1 MTATYLV
8 PECNLARLTERVEK
22 LNRRARRLNVP
33 EIAFTA
39 RADHIRYEVEQL
51 TTGQQIGGPATKLS
65 WRTSTEKTPA
75 ADLPP
80 GAYLANAFSPT
91 GRAMQWYAVEVS
103 GAAPTLTGWTFV
115 AVLEPV
121 QTDDGATL
129 NIIQT
134 LPGETCPESFRTAVG
149 RCDHCHATRKRN
161 QTFVVR
167 HTAGAHKVV
176 GRQCIKD
183 FLGYHADP
191 DALCAI
197 AEMLAELNS
206 ACGEA
211 EDDGEERTGGA
222 YRDSSYDLTRFLTL
236 TACRIRLFGWISRTT
251 ARDAYPPKQA
261 TADAILF
268 LLGSAPLGRDA
279 RQEWDEMRA
288 AHVETPADA
297 QAAEQAIDWTRDLPA
312 AELENSNYLANINV
326 VVRTGIV
333 GRKTAGL
340 AASILPAHAKAQEKE
355 INRQRDA
362 ARPESHHVGAIGE
375 RIQII
380 RVTCDKVIA
389 SEGNYGTTGIHK
401 MHDDHG
407 NDLVWFA
414 SEGTSWLK
422 EGSTVTA
429 AATIKDHG
437 EYQGRKQTT
446 VTRLSVWTEEAL
458 AAHQAKEARKQ
469 ARAAKKTAKA

>member
-8 PECNLARLTERVEK
+8 PECNLDRLTDRIEK

-33 EIAFTA
+33 EIAFIT
-39 RADHIRYEVEQL
+39 RPDHIRYEVEQL
-51 TTGQQIGGPATKLS
+51 TTGQEIGGRPTNLC
-65 WRTSTEKTPA
+65 WRTSIEKTPV

-80 GAYLANAFSPT
+80 GAYLANAFTPT
-91 GRAMQWYAVEVS
+91 GRAMQWYVVEVD

-121 QTDDGATL
+121 QTDDGTTL

-167 HTAGAHKVV
+167 HESGAHKCV

-191 DALCAI
+191 DSLCAI

-206 ACGEA
+206 ACTEA
-211 EDDGEERTGGA
+211 QDDEDRTGGA

-251 ARDAYPPKQA
+251 AREAYPPKVA

-268 LLGSAPLGRDA
+268 LLGPTPAGRDA

-288 AHVETPADA
+288 AHIETQEDT
-297 QAAEQAIDWTRDLPA
+297 QTAEAAIDWTRDLPP
-312 AELENSNYLANINV
+312 AELETSNYLANINV

-340 AASILPAHAKAQEKE
+340 AASILAAHAKAQEKE

-375 RIQII
+375 RIQML
-380 RVTCDKVIA
+380 RVTCDKIIA

-401 MHDDHG
+401 LHDAAG
-407 NDLVWFA
+407 NDLTWFA
-414 SEGTSWLK
+414 SEGTTWLK
-422 EGSTVTA
+422 EGETVTA
-429 AATIKDHG
+429 AATVKVHG
-437 EYQGRKQTT
+437 DYKGRKQTT
-446 VTRLSVWTEEAL
+446 LTRLTVWTEEAL
-458 AAHQAKEARKQ
+458 AQYQAKEDRKA